1 MKSGFVAILGRP
13 NAGKST
19 LLNALTGEKVA
30 IVTPKPQTTRNRIAG
45 VVEVPARKRVH
56 PAAQIVF
63 VDTPGVHKPTSQ
75 LDRRMLQEVHEA
87 LETRDLVL
95 VLIDASRRVQL
106 EAAGEPGGIPGAGVE
121 LSPLGPAGA
130 PAKPHGKNAHSWAS
144 EEEFLFGLVRGLDC
158 PVFLVLTKIDLVA
171 KDVLL
176 PLIETRRA
184 ELTEKL
190 IARKSK
196 APGLSLLVPRTI
208 EMLLDRGDVDAA
220 VVAKLLF
227 ACSDPVSTV
236 ESMDLILERLRDHS
250 LPRPVE
256 EALRTEL
263 KTVLKSM
270 IGKPNQVDEF
280 LTVAQAYCGD
290 QASLKQV
297 LGWVRSNEPEKSQA
311 ARAEKE
317 ELRIRALQAI
327 LYRQVQGTVRT
338 IVAGILAEHASHS
351 SPEFRER
358 VLEVLSKVDDPD
370 VAAAVLS
377 AYPGLSVELKAK
389 AVNLLTH
396 RASWTKS
403 LLDAIASKQLPTT
416 VLNVTQ
422 LRKLTQSNDPK
433 ILSQVKALWGTIR
446 ERRDPKRERTAAS
459 IRDMLR
465 TTPGDPIAGEAV
477 FKKTCALCHKI
488 YGEGQNVGPDLT
500 SNGRNDFDSLI
511 SNVFDPSLVIGP
523 GYQATT
529 LATNEG
535 RILVGLLVEDGKDR
549 VLLKLQGGQVETIQ
563 RSQIA
568 EMKTSE
574 LSLMPESFET
584 QLSQQQVADL
594 CAYLCLDKPPS
605 EPTARALPGSGPM
618 IRPRK

>member
-1 MKSGFVAILGRP
+1 MRLLASENVYDRDIAQRLLTERRSPAIRAKLESLVLDRTAVRVARMHALWALVGSGPLEVSFHLALLKQSDQTFRAWGVRAAGNQGKIESSIKERIFKLTTDHPAVRLQLAI
-13 NAGKST
+13 A
-19 LLNALTGEKVA
+19 
-30 IVTPKPQTTRNRIAG
+30 
-45 VVEVPARKRVH
+45 ARKLEGVDPMSLLLDVQQASALDPLIPR
-56 PAAQIVF
+56 IVW
-63 VDTPGVHKPTSQ
+63 Q
-75 LDRRMLQEVHEA
+75 
-87 LETRDLVL
+87 
-95 VLIDASRRVQL
+95 
-106 EAAGEPGGIPGAGVE
+106 
-121 LSPLGPAGA
+121 
-130 PAKPHGKNAHSWAS
+130 N
-144 EEEFLFGLVRGLDC
+144 
-158 PVFLVLTKIDLVA
+158 
-171 KDVLL
+171 LL
-176 PLIETRRA
+176 PLIQERRTV
-184 ELTEKL
+184 LTQRL

-196 APGLSLLVPRTI
+196 APGLSLLIPRTI
-208 EMLLDRGDVDAA
+208 EMLLDSGDVDAA

-227 ACSDPVSTV
+227 ASSDPVSTV
-236 ESMDLILERLRDHS
+236 ESLDLILERLRDHS
-250 LPRPVE
+250 LPRQVE
-256 EALRTEL
+256 EAMRTEL
-263 KTVLKSM
+263 QTVLKSM

-297 LGWVRSNEPEKSQA
+297 LTWVRSNEPEKNPA
-311 ARAEKE
+311 ARAETE

-327 LYRQVQGTVRT
+327 LYRQIQGTVRT
-338 IVAGILAEHASHS
+338 IVAGILAEDASRS

-358 VLEVLSKVDDPD
+358 VLEVLSKVDDPE
-370 VAAAVLS
+370 VARAVLS
-377 AYPGLSVELKAK
+377 AYPSLSVELKAK

-396 RASWTKS
+396 RSSWTKS
-403 LLDAIASKQLPTT
+403 LLDAIVGKQLPTT

-422 LRKLTQSNDPK
+422 LRKLTQSKDPK

-446 ERRDPKRERTAAS
+446 ERRDPKRESAAAA

-465 TTPGDPIAGEAV
+465 KTPGDPIAGEAV

-488 YGEGQNVGPDLT
+488 YGDGQNVGPDLT

-529 LATNEG
+529 LATTEG

-549 VLLKLQGGQVETIQ
+549 IQLKLQGGQVETIQ

-594 CAYLCLDKPPS
+594 CAFLCLDKPPR